1 MYKRQLQHADVRDDA
16 DHDGAHHQANT
27 HECDEHQ
34 ADGVHDVGHRTH
46 DDAHVVGV
54 RDRLLIVAGGFDLL
68 VVRIDVIEY
77 ALLGLKVARENLNR
91 DGVCLIRIAQ
101 RGQIVVVGELRSLG
115 IAHHERTQ
123 VLGVHVEVNG
133 MSKKEIIV
141 SNVSEEHNNPIAELV
156 QVACRFDSEIILE
169 SDNRRINAKSIMGI
183 MAFNPS
189 KGMTVNIEA
198 NGEDEQEALVAMEK
212 FLVCE

>member
-1 MYKRQLQHADVRDDA
+1 
-16 DHDGAHHQANT
+16 
-27 HECDEHQ
+27 
-34 ADGVHDVGHRTH
+34 
-46 DDAHVVGV
+46 
-54 RDRLLIVAGGFDLL
+54 
-68 VVRIDVIEY
+68 
-77 ALLGLKVARENLNR
+77 
-91 DGVCLIRIAQ
+91 
-101 RGQIVVVGELRSLG
+101 
-115 IAHHERTQ
+115 
-123 VLGVHVEVNG
+123 

-169 SDNRRINAKSIMGI
+169 SDNRRINAIMGI

-212 FLVCE
+212 FLVCEQFLSEGGTNYGKEDNSSKTSSKNNSERGI